1 MFSDF
6 ADERTVLGSEST
18 QLRLDLV
25 GGETG
30 RIRNEG
36 YFFHVEFFFENV
48 EIFFGERVEFICAD
62 KQFGQRLSVFYGAC
76 VSCGPAER
84 NDIYYPIHV
93 FPELSVYKGF
103 VANGEGGEMNGNG
116 NVFIEGQ
123 D

>member
-48 EIFFGERVEFICAD
+48 EIFFGERVEFIRAD
-62 KQFGQRLSVFYGAC
+62 KPIRTKGCLFFMAHAFLAVLPRETIFITRSM
-76 VSCGPAER
+76 VSP
-84 NDIYYPIHV
+84 
-93 FPELSVYKGF
+93 S
-103 VANGEGGEMNGNG
+103 
-116 NVFIEGQ
+116 
-123 D
+123 